1 MKNVNEAL
9 FRQTAPDRL
18 ELKKGGGC
26 IGLFGTPFFLAGLF
40 ILLISMQIIPVS
52 NANDIPWFGWIFMSF
67 MGLIFTGVGAGL
79 MFGRSWISINKT
91 KHRIWKAWGLLRPM
105 KGEQYD
111 LGNYSGVV
119 LSFIRGDS
127 DTADSFSITLK
138 SDKGKP
144 ELDISSSLNYGTA
157 LEQAMLLSKFLDF
170 HLEDKT
176 TDHHVKI
183 LPDEIEMGKTHGSKD
198 EIPDISPQPAL
209 MKCKISETDEGLQIS
224 IPGPAFSVFNFIGL
238 LFPLFILLVIV
249 LPLSS
254 FFNNTNTPAFVQYFF
269 LGFIGLFFVLTPL
282 IQTLKSYRLSQSFT
296 TIVNVNNK
304 GITIDNK
311 LLRTRYSVFIPA
323 EEIIGIDYGTSDSA
337 VSLAMDN
344 SVSEGNRDVK
354 AGGVSAPYAPFPRWM
369 VWLRKLARSKGVFI
383 KSKKDIYA
391 FGAGLPDEE
400 VYHLYTLVVHYL
412 KQNTTK

>member
-9 FRQTAPDRL
+9 FRKTAPDRL

-52 NANDIPWFGWIFMSF
+52 NANDIPWYGWIFMSF

-111 LGNYSGVV
+111 LGNYNGAV

-127 DTADSFSITLK
+127 DTADSYAVTLK
-138 SDKGKP
+138 SGKGKSK
-144 ELDISSSLNYGTA
+144 LDMCTSLNYGKA
-157 LEQAMLLSKFLDF
+157 LEQAMLLADFLNF
-170 HLEDKT
+170 NLEDKT

-183 LPDEIEMGKTHGSKD
+183 KHEDIETGKTPVSKD
-198 EIPDISPQPAL
+198 EIPDISPQPAY
-209 MKCKISETDEGLQIS
+209 MKCEVGESTDELQIS
-224 IPGPAFSVFNFIGL
+224 IPGPAFSAFNLVGVI
-238 LFPLFILLVIV
+238 FPLIILLVFV
-249 LPLSS
+249 LPLST
-254 FFNNTNTPAFVQYFF
+254 FFNKTNTPAFVQYFF
-269 LGFIGLFFVLTPL
+269 LGFIGLFFVLLPL
-282 IQTLKSYRLSQSFT
+282 IQTFKAYRLSRRFT
-296 TIVNVNNK
+296 TFVKVNSQ
-304 GITIDNK
+304 GISIEENLPNRK
-311 LLRTRYSVFIPA
+311 KSILIPV
-323 EEIIGIDYGTSDSA
+323 EEIIGIDYGTSDST

-344 SVSEGNRDVK
+344 SVSEGNWDVK

-383 KSKKDIYA
+383 KSKKDIYS

-400 VYHLYTLVVHYL
+400 VYHLYTLVLHYL
-412 KQNTTK
+412 NKL